1 MLHQRTRTLQDDDA
15 VGAEDECR
23 KAAERVFGRN
33 PLPILE
39 SYTINVSH

>member
-1 MLHQRTRTLQDDDA
+1 MLHKRIHAPQDDNGKGT
-15 VGAEDECR
+15 VDECR